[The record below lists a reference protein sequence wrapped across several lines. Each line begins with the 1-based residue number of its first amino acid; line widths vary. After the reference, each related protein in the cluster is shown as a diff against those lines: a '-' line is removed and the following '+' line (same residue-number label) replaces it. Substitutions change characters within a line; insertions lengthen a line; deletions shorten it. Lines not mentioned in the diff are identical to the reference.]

1 MKQLFEL
8 KLSALDSTDCDAIRV
23 WRNDYQ
29 IWRWCRQSDFISDV
43 EQSAWFERQAEDPTI
58 KMYKVVREHAGQSI
72 TVGVCGFTSIN
83 MLSRHAE
90 FSLYI
95 APEFQGKRYGLT
107 ALGLLLMHGFSNLG
121 FNMIWGE
128 VIAGNPALNMFAAV
142 GFKGDGL
149 RRQFYWKDGAV
160 HDAHLISMTV
170 REYYDRINSARNQPA
185 DAGGPDL
192 SLVSEA
198 APGPVGDSAQSEQ
211 ATTTSEAGQSREA
224 QAPGHN

>member
-1 MKQLFEL
+1 MKQDLTL
-8 KLSALDSTDCDAIRV
+8 NLAPLDSTDCASIRA

-43 EQSAWFERQAEDPTI
+43 EQAAWFERQAKDPSI
-58 KMYKVVREHAGQSI
+58 KMYKVTRQHGGNLI

-95 APEFQGKRYGLT
+95 APEFQGKGYGRT
-107 ALGLLLMHGFSNLG
+107 ALALLLMHGFTNLG

-128 VIAGNPALNMFAAV
+128 VIAGNPALNIFAAM

-170 REYYDRINSARNQPA
+170 GEYYDRINSARNKPS
-185 DAGGPDL
+185 DAGGPDNPTA
-192 SLVSEA
+192 SEA
-198 APGPVGDSAQSEQ
+198 ASGPIGDTNQSEQ
-211 ATTTSEAGQSREA
+211 ASVAS
-224 QAPGHN
+224 

>member
-1 MKQLFEL
+1 MKQDLT
-8 KLSALDSTDCDAIRV
+8 LSLAALDSTDCVVIRA

-43 EQSAWFERQAEDPTI
+43 EQAAWFERQVKDPSI
-58 KMYKVVREHAGQSI
+58 KMYKVTRQHGGGLI

-95 APEFQGKRYGLT
+95 APEFQGKGYGRT
-107 ALGLLLMHGFSNLG
+107 ALALLLMHGFTNLG

-128 VIAGNPALNMFAAV
+128 VIAGNPALNIFAAM
-142 GFKGDGL
+142 GFKSDGL

-170 REYYDRINSARNQPA
+170 REYYDRINSARNKSA
-185 DAGGPDL
+185 DTGGADH
-192 SLVSEA
+192 
-198 APGPVGDSAQSEQ
+198 SASMEQ
-211 ATTTSEAGQSREA
+211 APEISGHPSGSENTHE
-224 QAPGHN
+224 QAATPA

>member
-1 MKQLFEL
+1 MKQDLTL
-8 KLSALDSTDCDAIRV
+8 NLAPLDSTDCAAIRA

-43 EQSAWFERQAEDPTI
+43 EQSAWFERQAKDPSI
-58 KMYKVVREHAGQSI
+58 KMYKVVRLHGGTPI

-95 APEFQGKRYGLT
+95 APEFQGKGYGRT
-107 ALGLLLMHGFSNLG
+107 ALALLLMHGFTNLG

-128 VIAGNPALNMFAAV
+128 VIAGNPALNMFAAI

-170 REYYDRINSARNQPA
+170 REYYDRINFARNQPA
-185 DAGGPDL
+185 DTGGAD
-192 SLVSEA
+192 S
-198 APGPVGDSAQSEQ
+198 GDSAKAPPESPGPAVEPDHATEQ
-211 ATTTSEAGQSREA
+211 AAVAS
-224 QAPGHN
+224 